1 VSGVNVL
8 FLGGPKD
15 GQRERMHSAPE
26 RYYVERLQ
34 KISTVKQEL
43 VTAPISS
50 DRVVYIK
57 VNLSGYVV
65 YFAHEDLDFDKHPV
79 TEAVRLL
86 IENYRAI
93 A

>member
-1 VSGVNVL
+1 MNGVNVL

-34 KISTVKQEL
+34 KVSTAKETL
-43 VTAPISS
+43 STAPIQP

-79 TEAVRLL
+79 AESVRVL
-86 IENYRAI
+86 IENYRAV